1 MLHESL
7 YLSNTIL
14 MKSKLLNLR
23 EDTCS
28 LWSHRHALLTCLCQ
42 AVGDC
47 STSVSALPHW
57 LMERT
62 FQAVQR
68 QLVFV
73 LLEMVRLALLDSKLL
88 KTFGLSIH
96 GNDLDSGLSLNCL
109 SMSSGIQLQAKPTVQ
124 LFNASSQLSSSKTNE
139 VSCERKSVSVNERL
153 TVLLLCDW
161 AHQSRHW
168 RRANCSISSSWPFCW
183 RSLYF

>member
-1 MLHESL
+1 
-7 YLSNTIL
+7 
-14 MKSKLLNLR
+14 
-23 EDTCS
+23 
-28 LWSHRHALLTCLCQ
+28 
-42 AVGDC
+42 
-47 STSVSALPHW
+47 
-57 LMERT
+57 MERT

-96 GNDLDSGLSLNCL
+96 ENDLDSDLSLNCL

-139 VSCERKSVSVNERL
+139 VSCERKSVSVNARL
-153 TVLLLCDW
+153 MVLLLCD
-161 AHQSRHW
+161 
-168 RRANCSISSSWPFCW
+168 
-183 RSLYF
+183 